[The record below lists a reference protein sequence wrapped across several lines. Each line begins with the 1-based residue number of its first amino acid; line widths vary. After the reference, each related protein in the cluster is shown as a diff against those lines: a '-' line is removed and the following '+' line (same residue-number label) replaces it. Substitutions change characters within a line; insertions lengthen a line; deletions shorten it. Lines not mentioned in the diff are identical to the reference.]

1 MGICI
6 LQGNYLCSRE
16 DSMKIVVI
24 VRTRDEE
31 HNIDRFLKSYWWAD
45 QILIADACSD
55 DNTVPIAQTYPNVLV
70 RTFDKFI
77 PMEQGLKRSP
87 QGDHLNFL
95 NDWAKEERADW
106 IILDDC
112 DCVPNKNLQE
122 EGREI
127 LAECEFE
134 FAYAVRLYLW
144 KNNKYFP
151 KMSEPIK
158 KGKSE
163 TSLWAWKAYSQ
174 MTFLNAA
181 NTYTFHPRPKL
192 RERLNIQFPSCLLH
206 FSWVDEKA
214 LEKKLNYYRQ
224 SGQHPTIQHPLEHA
238 GALKDLPE
246 WAEV

>member
-6 LQGNYLCSRE
+6 LQRDYLCGRE
-16 DSMKIVVI
+16 GSMKIVI
-24 VRTRDEE
+24 ICRTRDEE
-31 HNIDRFLKSYWWAD
+31 HNIDRFIKSYWWAD
-45 QILIADACSD
+45 QILIADGGSE
-55 DNTVPIAQTYPNVLV
+55 DNTIAIAQTYPNVCV
-70 RTFDKFI
+70 RKFTERI
-77 PMEQGLKRSP
+77 PMDNKYWRNP
-87 QGDHLNFL
+87 QGDHINFL

-144 KNNKYFP
+144 KTNKYFP
-151 KMSEPIK
+151 QMSEPIK
-158 KGKSE
+158 KGKVE

-174 MTFLNAA
+174 MTFLNTI

-192 RERLNIQFPSCLLH
+192 RERLNIYPPSCLLH
-206 FSWVDEKA
+206 FSLTD
-214 LEKKLNYYRQ
+214 EKKL
-224 SGQHPTIQHPLEHA
+224 
-238 GALKDLPE
+238 
-246 WAEV
+246 